1 MTQIE
6 RKLTTYSNMP
16 RYDDCYPRYQFNFT
30 GVTDQP
36 SIAEAA
42 EMYYDDYYRQVD
54 AFIEKF
60 PGRIKYRSLKR
71 KFKSIWQ
78 VNARFLLSEQQFIF

>member
-1 MTQIE
+1 
-6 RKLTTYSNMP
+6 MP